1 MEKIEIV
8 KIYQKDVVL
17 NIKISKKSS
26 RKISIVG
33 GHIYLTL
40 KENYSLNDVQKMLT
54 RVLTEKKV
62 NALHSS
68 PFITPYYIDVLGVRR
83 RLVIISKG
91 QQRISKEDFVCE
103 KEKDIEK
110 KLKAFELDII
120 KSRVEKYQKIMG
132 IPISYQVKITNMRAA
147 VGKNYYQ
154 KKLLTFDHI
163 LIHFSLDIIDS
174 VVIHE
179 LSHYFEQN
187 HSNAFYQILLA
198 YQPNYRTLRRKLING
213 ERQWL
218 NLLPVD
224 KTL

>member
-8 KIYQKDVVL
+8 KLYQKDVVL
-17 NIKISKKSS
+17 NIKISKQSS

-40 KENYSLNDVQKMLT
+40 KENYSLSDVQKMLT

-62 NALHSS
+62 NSLHSS
-68 PFITPYYIDVLGVRR
+68 PFITPYYVDVLGLRR

-132 IPISYQVKITNMRAA
+132 IPVSYQVKITNMRSS

-154 KKLLTFDHI
+154 KKLLTFDRI

-187 HSNAFYQILLA
+187 HSNAFYKILLT
-198 YQPNYRTLRRKLING
+198 YQPNYRLLRRKLING
-213 ERQWL
+213 ERQ
-218 NLLPVD
+218 
-224 KTL
+224 